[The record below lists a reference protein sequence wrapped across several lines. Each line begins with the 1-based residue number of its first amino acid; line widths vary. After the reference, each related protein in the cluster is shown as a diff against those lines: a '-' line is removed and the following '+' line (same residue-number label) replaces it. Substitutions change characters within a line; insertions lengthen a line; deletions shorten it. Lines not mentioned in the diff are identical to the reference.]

1 VDNSTTAVL
10 RGTDR
15 TLTGT
20 TGSLL
25 LERLTT
31 STRNLT
37 ATLGLV
43 GSLAGSSKLR
53 HDDLVH
59 EGDVGHHIKEVGGE
73 IDGSRLLTGL
83 VQDVNC
89 GHG

>member
-10 RGTDR
+10 RGTNR
-15 TLTGT
+15 TLAGA

-25 LERLTT
+25 LKRLAT

-43 GSLAGSSKLR
+43 GSLAGGSKLR
-53 HDDLVH
+53 HDNLVH
-59 EGDVGHHIKEVGGE
+59 QRDVGHHIKEVGGK
-73 IDGSRLLTGL
+73 IDGSRLLARL

-89 GHG
+89 SHD

>member
-25 LERLTT
+25 LERLAT
-31 STRNLT
+31 STGHLT

-43 GSLAGSSKLR
+43 SSLAGGSKLR
-53 HDDLVH
+53 HNNLVH
-59 EGDVGHHIKEVGGE
+59 EGDVGHHIKEVSGK
-73 IDGSRLLTGL
+73 IDGARLLAGL

-89 GHG
+89 SHD

>member
-1 VDNSTTAVL
+1 MDNSTTAVL

-25 LERLTT
+25 LERLAS
-31 STRNLT
+31 STRHLT
-37 ATLGLV
+37 TTLGLV
-43 GSLAGSSKLR
+43 GSLAGGSKLR

-59 EGDVGHHIKEVGGE
+59 EGDIGHHVEEVGGE
-73 IDGSRLLTGL
+73 IDGPRLFASL

-89 GHG
+89 SHD